1 MAIVK
6 FGTSAILGILA
17 TFGLIVLM
25 YTLIDSSDV
34 EIDLEEPPKLP
45 NVLHVERDPQPIP
58 APQTIT
64 PPVAPTPPPV
74 RPPSENEP
82 PPEDVVRRVL
92 QPGPGPIIVAP
103 SQRPD
108 SEYIPVYTPQPKYPR
123 RAQTR
128 GMEGYAVVEVIVTT
142 AGSVRAPVLIE
153 EYPEGWSFGKASLQA
168 ATKLKYNPRVVDG
181 VAQEVGGV
189 RYKFSF
195 KMAK

>member
-17 TFGLIVLM
+17 TFGLMVLM

-58 APQTIT
+58 VAQKII
-64 PPVAPTPPPV
+64 PPVAPTPPPA

-82 PPEDVVRRVL
+82 PPEDVVRRVP

-142 AGSVRAPVLIE
+142 TGSERAPVLSE
-153 EYPEGWSFGKASLQA
+153 E
-168 ATKLKYNPRVVDG
+168 
-181 VAQEVGGV
+181 
-189 RYKFSF
+189 
-195 KMAK
+195 

>member
-1 MAIVK
+1 MALVK
-6 FGTSAILGILA
+6 LGTSAILGILV

-34 EIDLEEPPKLP
+34 EIDLEEPLKLP

-58 APQTIT
+58 ATEKIM
-64 PPVAPTPPPV
+64 PPAALTPPPE
-74 RPPSENEP
+74 RPAPKHEP
-82 PPEDVVRRVL
+82 LPKGVINPNPP
-92 QPGPGPIIVAP
+92 PGPGSIVVEP
-103 SQRPD
+103 SRRPD

-142 AGSVRAPVLIE
+142 TGSVRTPVLIE
-153 EYPEGWSFGKASLQA
+153 EYPEGWSFGKASLHA

-181 VAQEVGGV
+181 IAREVGGV

-195 KMAK
+195 HMAE

>member
-6 FGTSAILGILA
+6 FGTSAILGILV

-45 NVLHVERDPQPIP
+45 NVLHVDRDPRPILEV
-58 APQTIT
+58 QKIT
-64 PPVAPTPPPV
+64 PPVTPAPPPA

-82 PPEDVVRRVL
+82 PPEDVVRLVPH
-92 QPGPGPIIVAP
+92 PGPGPIIVEP

-128 GMEGYAVVEVIVTT
+128 GTEGYAVIEVIITT
-142 AGSVRAPVLIE
+142 TGGVRAPVLIE

-181 VAQEVGGV
+181 VAREVGGV

-195 KMAK
+195 EMAK